1 MDRMRES
8 VFSILGP
15 LAGLSFCDIFSG
27 SGIIALE
34 AASRGAFPVV
44 SVEGDRGKRRI
55 LEKNA
60 GIVPG
65 VVDVS
70 IMPAERFISAWRKSY
85 DIIFLDPPF
94 PYRYKDQL
102 LLRLGVS
109 RLVHPGT
116 RILIHFPEGDNIP
129 EFLPARVAPV
139 NAGAPDIS
147 AAPDNAAAPR
157 FAVSPGRNVADNHQ
171 DPTPDQP
178 QSGAETFRSSEG
190 EPPGFRV
197 VDRRSYGRSQ
207 VWIFAQSAGTSAGAS
222 SNEKGKHEV

>member
-1 MDRMRES
+1 MRITGGTHRGRLLECPPGIIRPAMDRMRES

-70 IMPAERFISAWRKSY
+70 IMPAERFISA
-85 DIIFLDPPF
+85 
-94 PYRYKDQL
+94 
-102 LLRLGVS
+102 
-109 RLVHPGT
+109 
-116 RILIHFPEGDNIP
+116 
-129 EFLPARVAPV
+129 
-139 NAGAPDIS
+139 
-147 AAPDNAAAPR
+147 
-157 FAVSPGRNVADNHQ
+157 
-171 DPTPDQP
+171 
-178 QSGAETFRSSEG
+178 
-190 EPPGFRV
+190 
-197 VDRRSYGRSQ
+197 
-207 VWIFAQSAGTSAGAS
+207 
-222 SNEKGKHEV
+222 